1 MAMASEVCGCRP
13 LKVLRKDSFPSC
25 RGSGYSPAL
34 SGQAAA
40 TSLSCSPACSSA
52 PVLAL
57 FCGHTFTSLPS
68 GPGSLRENAPETTSL
83 RAYAQVSTSEHCLQR
98 ELDQA
103 STAGGCDRHR
113 KAEEQHWE
121 GSQHG
126 RGKVTSESPR
136 QSCQG
141 ARCQATSTSN
151 TKVSRGAVTKARLQ
165 PARFSDCLQLSRKS
179 KMLGFR
185 AGNRAEKHST
195 KPGSP
200 ARHRM
205 QLRLTK
211 QQGWRPDPCAS
222 ENHRDISSQYPV
234 PKKRRGDE
242 C

>member
-13 LKVLRKDSFPSC
+13 LEVLQKDSFPSC
-25 RGSGYSPAL
+25 RGSSYSPAL

-83 RAYAQVSTSEHCLQR
+83 RAHARVSTSEHCLQG

-113 KAEEQHWE
+113 RAEEQHWE
-121 GSQHG
+121 GSQYE

-141 ARCQATSTSN
+141 ARRQATSTSN

-165 PARFSDCLQLSRKS
+165 PARLTDCLQLCRKG
-179 KMLGFR
+179 KMPDLR
-185 AGNRAEKHST
+185 AGNRAEKHSV

-200 ARHRM
+200 GQRRM
-205 QLRLTK
+205 QPQSTK
-211 QQGWRPDPCAS
+211 QRGWRPDPCAPG
-222 ENHRDISSQYPV
+222 EPQRHQQPV
-234 PKKRRGDE
+234 SCPQEESGG
-242 C
+242 